1 MKAKPKRLTLAEAH
15 MRLLTV
21 QQLLKDAQT
30 LLREMQQLHRQIMR
44 VGDEQVREAIRAL
57 KRPIIDLVIKD
68 RRMRAYQPAKS
79 RRG

>member
-15 MRLLTV
+15 TRLLTV

-57 KRPIIDLVIKD
+57 KRPIINITVKERKSG
-68 RRMRAYQPAKS
+68 RRQHAKKN
-79 RRG
+79 